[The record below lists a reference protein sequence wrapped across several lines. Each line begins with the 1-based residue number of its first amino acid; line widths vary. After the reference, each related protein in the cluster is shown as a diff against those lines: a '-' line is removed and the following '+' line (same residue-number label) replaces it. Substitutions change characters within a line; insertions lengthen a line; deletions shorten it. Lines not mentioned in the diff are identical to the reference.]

1 MQVYAD
7 TSFLAALYL
16 FDDLTP
22 EANAYMSHH
31 PHPLVLTELQQ
42 AEARNAFRL
51 RVAQKRSSS
60 EEVYRALIH
69 FDRDIA
75 EGIFVQASPDWPRTF
90 REFEQISQKYSER
103 GGHRFVD
110 LLHVAA
116 ALNLEARTFLT
127 FDQRQ
132 ARLAKA
138 VGLKKPL

>member
-1 MQVYAD
+1 MTVYAD

-22 EANAYMSHH
+22 EANAYMAHH
-31 PHPLVLTELQQ
+31 PHPLILTELQQ
-42 AEARNAFRL
+42 AEARNTFRL

-60 EEVYRALIH
+60 EEVYRALVH
-69 FDRDIA
+69 FERDIA
-75 EGIFVQASPDWPRTF
+75 EGIFVLTSPDRPRTF
-90 REFEQISQKYSER
+90 REFEQLSKKYSER
-103 GGHRFVD
+103 GGHRFAD

-116 ALNLEARTFLT
+116 ALTLDARNFLT

-138 VGLKKPL
+138 VGLKTPL